1 MKIYAVTVSG
11 SANYKAET
19 IVPVL
24 ADNPID
30 AITIAKTSDQV
41 HYYIKREID
50 VKISTQIQEITTLDQ
65 AAEFDISYCI
75 PFGTNKNIFVREY
88 LDENFVREYLDENR
102 EDNKFLKEQISE
114 LQKELKDLKRIM
126 KLC

>member
-88 LDENFVREYLDENR
+88 LDENR